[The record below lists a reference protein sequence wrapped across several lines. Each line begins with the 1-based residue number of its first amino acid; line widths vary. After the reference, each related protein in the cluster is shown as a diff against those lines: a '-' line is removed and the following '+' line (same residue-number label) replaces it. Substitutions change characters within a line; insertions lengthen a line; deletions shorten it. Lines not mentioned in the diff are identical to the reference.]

1 MWVSTQVDLT
11 TTLVQ
16 QCHQSEHTI
25 QRIIESSGDDEA
37 LLFEALS
44 INDEIQKVLSKF
56 GDMKANTIVPTVPR
70 HDMIPITVE
79 PDETPREGKED
90 SLIRKPSS
98 SSGGT
103 QVKNND
109 DEMDDLDEMIFGK
122 KTDGTSETG
131 HATKK
136 ESTKDDLI
144 NF

>member
-1 MWVSTQVDLT
+1 
-11 TTLVQ
+11 
-16 QCHQSEHTI
+16 
-25 QRIIESSGDDEA
+25 
-37 LLFEALS
+37 
-44 INDEIQKVLSKF
+44 
-56 GDMKANTIVPTVPR
+56 MKANTVVPTVPR
-70 HDMIPITVE
+70 HAMIPVAAE
-79 PDETPREGKED
+79 PDETPHEAKED
-90 SLIRKPSS
+90 ALIRKASG
-98 SSGGT
+98 SSGIS